1 MGLFFNIS
9 PQIHHRFYS
18 TLVRPQPG
26 DESDLLWGYEVI
38 IMAFTKK
45 CCRLLF
51 SLLGEAE
58 VSQPSLHSLDLGE
71 VSSCKVRQNK
81 TGVLPLL
88 DVLGDELALDNRDSL
103 P

>member
-51 SLLGEAE
+51 SLLGEAKD
-58 VSQPSLHSLDLGE
+58 SQPILHSRKFRRSFQLQGTAKQNW
-71 VSSCKVRQNK
+71 SSTASGCPWRRV
-81 TGVLPLL
+81 T
-88 DVLGDELALDNRDSL
+88 S
-103 P
+103 